1 MLALYYKKGRN
12 NNIKVFFVFFY
23 CFAQVFKE
31 RHCYQVLLH
40 SFDSNILYEIIFIN
54 FVLRLSRAST

>member
-12 NNIKVFFVFFY
+12 TSIKVFFFY
-23 CFAQVFKE
+23 CFAQVFKK

-40 SFDSNILYEIIFIN
+40 SVDSNILYEIIFIN